1 MDWFIEYV
9 AFAFF
14 RLSAKS
20 SPKNCLE
27 SYWPCSQMV
36 LQSPDKAF
44 LNVSFLSKVIWW
56 ATLPNSVMAS
66 MAFTTKSFE
75 WMNYLIFVIAFQ
87 S

>member
-1 MDWFIEYV
+1 
-9 AFAFF
+9 
-14 RLSAKS
+14 
-20 SPKNCLE
+20 
-27 SYWPCSQMV
+27 MV